1 VSDDVK
7 ERASDSKQKTSARW
21 VATRVLE
28 RVVVEGAYATRALD
42 AELSRAGL
50 EERDARLATEIVYGA
65 LRTLPALEAR
75 LAEHLRRGRPDS
87 FTMAALVGATYQALH
102 LPRVPPF
109 AIVGETVAIVK
120 QKRGERLGG
129 LANAVLRKIVSARP
143 EEPAPP
149 RRLVVPEWVEKE
161 LARGIG
167 ADRVEA
173 TLALDGHAPPLG
185 LRVQPGIDPSALA
198 ERIRAA
204 VPRASLRPSDVVPA
218 CLCGTGLGDPRALP
232 GFAEGEFAV
241 QDEGAQLVAALVGA
255 RPGERILD
263 ACAGHGG
270 KTMMLASQVG
280 PSGHVVAVDL
290 HEAKLQQLKSE
301 AARLGIESARVSTET
316 IDLSVGDGGLEGG
329 FDRVL
334 VDAPCT
340 GLGTLRRR
348 PELLLRLEPRDC
360 QRLAALQYR
369 LLSRVLPLVRPGG
382 VLVYAVCS
390 SSAAEATGVAE
401 KLEASFGGILRR
413 RDSVETVTLS
423 AENDGVFRIGPW
435 LSTQGGAPDVYQVVR
450 WEVLDSHSAP
460 V

>member
-1 VSDDVK
+1 MSDEVK
-7 ERASDSKQKTSARW
+7 ERAPNPKKSISARW

-50 EERDARLATEIVYGA
+50 DERDARLATEIVYGS
-65 LRTLPALEAR
+65 LRTLPALEAC

-87 FTMAALVGATYQALH
+87 FTMAALVAATYQALH

-120 QKRGERLGG
+120 QKRGDRLAG
-129 LANAVLRKIVSARP
+129 LANAVLRKVVAARP
-143 EEPAPP
+143 DEPSPP
-149 RRLVVPEWVEKE
+149 RKLIVPEWVETE

-167 ADRVEA
+167 IERVVS
-173 TLALDGHAPPLG
+173 TLSLDQHSPPLG
-185 LRVQPGIDPSALA
+185 LRVRPGVDLEALA

-204 VPRASLRPSDVVPA
+204 VPRATVRVSDVVA
-218 CLCGTGLGDPRALP
+218 SSLAGSGLGDPRLLP
-232 GFAEGEFAV
+232 GFSEGLFTV

-270 KTMMLASQVG
+270 KTLLLAEQVG
-280 PSGHVVAVDL
+280 EGGQVVAVDL
-290 HEAKLQQLKSE
+290 HEAKLQQLKSD
-301 AARLGIESARVSTET
+301 AKRLGFSAPRVSTET
-316 IDLSVGDGGLEGG
+316 IDLSVGDGGLAPG

-360 QRLAALQYR
+360 ERMAALQMR

-382 VLVYAVCS
+382 ILVYAVCS
-390 SSAAEATGVAE
+390 GSRAEGAGVLE
-401 KLEASFGGILRR
+401 RMEASFGGILSRQ
-413 RDSVETVTLS
+413 DSAETVALS
-423 AENDGVFRIGPW
+423 ADNDGVFRIGPW
-435 LSTQGGAPDVYQVVR
+435 LSTQGGAPDVYQLVR